1 MLKSLE
7 QFPLR
12 EIRICFEILRSNL
25 FSSYC
30 VLFRVLRLCVCVTV
44 AGWDMVT
51 IEVRQ
56 KEHNCTSLLRLAFL
70 KYLGHTKGLAY
81 ARIRKPLSSRR
92 RLRRRIDF
100 YLLAQRKRYSLIRQA
115 SEAGNVNV
123 IIINTTFELFCWKG
137 SLNCTLPF
145 CRNYGSSAD
154 MATSKVAS
162 FFTWK
167 YVEKK
172 QVLCKSFGKGCF
184 VD

>member
-1 MLKSLE
+1 
-7 QFPLR
+7 
-12 EIRICFEILRSNL
+12 
-25 FSSYC
+25 
-30 VLFRVLRLCVCVTV
+30 
-44 AGWDMVT
+44 MVT

-56 KEHNCTSLLRLAFL
+56 KENNCTSLLRLAFL

-115 SEAGNVNV
+115 SEAGIVNV

-145 CRNYGSSAD
+145 CRNNGSSAD
-154 MATSKVAS
+154 MAASKVDS

-167 YVEKK
+167 YVENTSLVQVFWEGLFCWLKAFFLIPLMFLNLLLTIQGKK
-172 QVLCKSFGKGCF
+172 Y
-184 VD
+184 

>member
-1 MLKSLE
+1 MIFQISSKGWCLNRRISFLQDKSESVLKSE
-7 QFPLR
+7 GAT
-12 EIRICFEILRSNL
+12 ILAVTL
-25 FSSYC
+25 FF
-30 VLFRVLRLCVCVTV
+30 FRVLRLCLCVCVTV
-44 AGWDMVT
+44 AGWNMVT

-56 KEHNCTSLLRLAFL
+56 KENNCTSLLRLAFL

-145 CRNYGSSAD
+145 CRNNGSSAD
-154 MATSKVAS
+154 MATSKVDS
-162 FFTWK
+162 FFYMK
-167 YVEKK
+167 ICRKK
-172 QVLCKSFGKGCF
+172 TS
-184 VD
+184 